1 MAANSEFTDYILD
14 LLAPLGDVS
23 ARRMFGGGGLY
34 FHGPMGAP
42 RMFALLA
49 DDRLY
54 LKADAQSR
62 AEFEAEGMAP
72 FQFEAKGKLR
82 QMSYFEM
89 PEILLEDSDLLC
101 DWARRAVDAAL
112 RAPPPRKSAPKP
124 GKRPPA

>member
-14 LLAPLGDVS
+14 LLAPLGDIS
-23 ARRMFGGGGLY
+23 ARRMFSGAGLY

-42 RMFALLA
+42 RMFALLV

-72 FQFEAKGKLR
+72 FQPEAKGKRR
-82 QMSYFEM
+82 QISYFEV
-89 PEILLEDSDLLC
+89 PETLLEDSDLLC

-112 RAPPPRKSAPKP
+112 RAPSPRKPAPKP
-124 GKRPPA
+124 GKRPLA